1 MKKDIKVSLEQEIK
15 KIKRWS
21 DILEIGDNTIGVG
34 DTSIPPGFRD
44 SFGEEAEI
52 RTGTDLGATD
62 QMTGYMDMGEGDD
75 SDEPTE
81 IEKVLHQIQNDCNT
95 AQKIVDVES
104 VKVMTVVLDEL
115 VKEPNL
121 ARTNEKK
128 IESLHDKL
136 GERCSKYDDIIDNFH
151 EKYGYDNTEVDSI
164 DTYKVKL
171 DDLQADL
178 YDISNLWYKLNQL
191 VESIIYV
198 YENNPKRIKTL
209 LNIKTTDI

>member
-1 MKKDIKVSLEQEIK
+1 
-15 KIKRWS
+15 
-21 DILEIGDNTIGVG
+21 
-34 DTSIPPGFRD
+34 
-44 SFGEEAEI
+44 
-52 RTGTDLGATD
+52 
-62 QMTGYMDMGEGDD
+62 MGEGDD

-136 GERCSKYDDIIDNFH
+136 DERCSKYDDIIDNFH

>member
-136 GERCSKYDDIIDNFH
+136 DERCSKYDDIIDNFH